1 MKFRINESLSEQE
14 KNYEKILDEQRK
26 KDRINVLSA
35 YCAAANCKATDI
47 TKDNISDWAL
57 ARACA
62 YTNIDEEVA
71 LNYLLNKESN
81 LK

>member
-14 KNYEKILDEQRK
+14 KDYEKILDEQRE

-62 YTNIDEEVA
+62 YTNIDEETV

>member
-1 MKFRINESLSEQE
+1 MKFRINESLSEPE
-14 KNYEKILDEQRK
+14 KDYDKIRNEQHK
-26 KDRINVLSA
+26 KDRSNVISA

-62 YTNIDEEVA
+62 YTNIDEEVV
-71 LNYLLNKESN
+71 LDYLLNKESN

>member
-1 MKFRINESLSEQE
+1 MKFRINESLSEPE
-14 KNYEKILDEQRK
+14 KDYEEILKEHSK
-26 KDRINVLSA
+26 KDRRNVLSA
-35 YCAAANCKATDI
+35 YCAAANCKVTDI

-62 YTNIDEEVA
+62 YTNIDEEVV
-71 LNYLLNKESN
+71 LDYLLNKESN

>member
-14 KNYEKILDEQRK
+14 KDYEKILDEQRK

>member
-1 MKFRINESLSEQE
+1 MKFRINESLSEPE
-14 KNYEKILDEQRK
+14 KDYDKILDEQRK

-35 YCAAANCKATDI
+35 YCAAINCKVTDI
-47 TKDNISDWAL
+47 TKDNINDWAL

-62 YTNIDEEVA
+62 YTNIDEEVV
-71 LNYLLNKESN
+71 LDYLLNKESN